1 MKNKLKTNNRFRFRF
16 TYRFIILLVVLN
28 TLNVNWNMN
37 LNAKIPIQIQNIEN
51 QIFETKHNDL
61 NKAKCSYPE
70 QTYKRLNKLDKNN
83 KIQISQVKES
93 NYDVLSYDL
102 FVDWYNLFDEKIEL
116 KVKEF
121 AGLQVMKIA
130 ITKDNTNSIEI
141 NTLTMNVN
149 SVRLIDKNSK
159 IDLEYSIIEAD
170 DNSEPNVITL
180 DKTYNINDTISIE
193 IAYLHNTPMQLGFQ
207 YYSTSAVSIPY
218 PIGYTMSEPEN
229 ARNWMP
235 CKDRPDDKAFSK
247 ISIRMPIGYTAISN
261 GLLVDSAKTDSSIV
275 YVWENDIPIPT
286 YLMHIIASKFYKWTD
301 YFQRKGQFND
311 SIEVSYYA
319 WEQDL
324 PEFNSKSKYKPRESM
339 QPTVAMLEFLS
350 NYLNEYPYQKYSQAS
365 AFPFQYG
372 GMEHQTITTVNRS
385 WLQNNAELGV
395 MHEVGHHWLGN
406 MISCATWNDVWINEG
421 GATWTEWLW
430 LDEAYNNDLYKSYV
444 TSSTVSLTSKTQI
457 ALNNSIYG
465 IEPNMIFTG
474 QNQVLVYTKAGLIYN
489 MLNRI
494 LGEDF
499 RIALTNTLE
508 EYKFKSLTTNEFR
521 NSLKKYLL
529 QLNNTKIDI
538 DLFFEEWVYGSGHP
552 IYQIN
557 SKYDIVDG
565 KYKLSVN
572 LNQIQ
577 KETNP
582 NSKVKEVYKTPI
594 TVVITTE
601 KDGVFKDIYKEMSIN
616 NKIENFEII
625 LDDEPIDVDIDITAI
640 IRTVVVNPLGI
651 SNPTI
656 SENNGISIYP
666 NPASK
671 DNLVTLR
678 KYYTTSNIEAN
689 LENENNDFDIINSY
703 EIYDITGNLVE
714 TKININLSQTILDIQ
729 NLSIGNYIVKVNSNN
744 KITFQKL
751 TIID

>member
-1 MKNKLKTNNRFRFRF
+1 MKITRNQKNIIISV
-16 TYRFIILLVVLN
+16 IILISLN
-28 TLNVNWNMN
+28 LSWN
-37 LNAKIPIQIQNIEN
+37 LDLFAKIPYQIQDKEN
-51 QIFETKHNDL
+51 QIFESKHNDL
-61 NKAKCSYPE
+61 NDVNHLKCNYPE
-70 QTYKRLNKLDKNN
+70 QVYKRLGKNKLNKGN
-83 KIQISQVKES
+83 KIQSGEVIES

-102 FVDWYNLFDEKIEL
+102 FVDWYNLFDEKIEF

-141 NTLTMNVN
+141 NTRTMNVN
-149 SVRLIDKNSK
+149 SIKLIDKNTK
-159 IDLEYSIIEAD
+159 IDLDYTIIEAD
-170 DNSEPNVITL
+170 NESEPNIITL
-180 DKTYNINDTISIE
+180 DKIYNINDTISIE
-193 IAYLHNTPMQLGFQ
+193 IAYLHNSPMQLGLQ
-207 YYSTSAVSIPY
+207 YYNTTAINIPY
-218 PIGYTMSEPEN
+218 PMAYTMSEPEN

-235 CKDRPDDKAFSK
+235 CKDRPDDKALSK
-247 ISIRMPIGYTAISN
+247 ISIRMPLGYTAISN

-286 YLMHIIASKFYKWTD
+286 YLMHIIASKFFKWTD

-319 WEQDL
+319 WEIDL
-324 PEFNSKSKYKPRESM
+324 PEFNPNSKYKPRESM
-339 QPTVAMLEFLS
+339 EPTVAMLEFLS
-350 NYLNEYPYQKYSQAS
+350 EYLNLYPYQKYSQAS

-430 LDEAYNNDLYKSYV
+430 LDEAFDNDLYKTYV
-444 TSSTVSLTSKTQI
+444 SSSTASLTSKTQI
-457 ALNNSIYG
+457 SLNNSIYG
-465 IEPNMIFTG
+465 IEPNKIFTS
-474 QNQVLVYTKAGLIYN
+474 QNQVLVYTKAGLIFN

-494 LGEDF
+494 LGQDF
-499 RIALTNTLE
+499 RTALTNILE
-508 EYKFKSLTTNEFR
+508 EYKFQSLTTEQFR
-521 NSLKKYLL
+521 NSLKKYLAE
-529 QLNNTKIDI
+529 LNNNKIDI

-557 SKYDIVDG
+557 SKYDIEDG

-577 KETNP
+577 LETNP

-594 TVVITTE
+594 TLIITTE
-601 KDGVFKDIYKEMSIN
+601 KDGELIDVYQEMPIN
-616 NKIENFEII
+616 NKIENIDII
-625 LDDEPIDVDIDITAI
+625 LDDEPISIDVDVTQI
-640 IRTVVVNPLGI
+640 IRTVLVNPLGI
-651 SNPTI
+651 SNQTI
-656 SENNGISIYP
+656 AENNGISIYP

-678 KYYTTSNIEAN
+678 KYYTSNNFDSN
-689 LENENNDFDIINSY
+689 LENNNTDFDIINSY
-703 EIYDITGNLVE
+703 EIYDITGNLIE
-714 TKININLSQTILDIQ
+714 TQNNINLSQTIINIQ
-729 NLSIGNYIVKVNSNN
+729 NLSTGNYVVKVNSNN

-751 TIID
+751 TVID